1 MCQGYNCE
9 QDQLLAPVK
18 LTSYLGSQ
26 KINKQIERRGW
37 WPLSP
42 SSKLAMLH
50 VSDPPSTDTS
60 SSEYSWDRFSAL
72 KDLCSWIS
80 PT

>member
-26 KINKQIERRGW
+26 KISKPYTETW
-37 WPLSP
+37 LVAPLSMFKA
-42 SSKLAMLH
+42 SH
-50 VSDPPSTDTS
+50 V
-60 SSEYSWDRFSAL
+60 ACL
-72 KDLCSWIS
+72 
-80 PT
+80 